1 MLHLQGNC
9 SYNLN
14 NLYYRSLRYLAMMI
28 WRTLTTTL
36 MTMLPMTMLPTTT
49 MMTRFG
55 NPTPEPQRA
64 LLSRMIRLI
73 AAHRV
78 ASGAVTTAALA
89 VRAAAL
95 PIHLPAAVL
104 HRLSELTLVLRTVK
118 LLEVI
123 VVEAQVHPDPALPDQ
138 DQAFTLPDR
147 EAPRRAAVLI
157 QI

>member
-1 MLHLQGNC
+1 
-9 SYNLN
+9 
-14 NLYYRSLRYLAMMI
+14 MMI

-118 LLEVI
+118 LLEVLLLATALI
-123 VVEAQVHPDPALPDQ
+123 VGEAQVHPDPALPDQ

>member
-1 MLHLQGNC
+1 
-9 SYNLN
+9 
-14 NLYYRSLRYLAMMI
+14 
-28 WRTLTTTL
+28 
-36 MTMLPMTMLPTTT
+36 
-49 MMTRFG
+49 
-55 NPTPEPQRA
+55 
-64 LLSRMIRLI
+64 MIRLI

>member
-1 MLHLQGNC
+1 M
-9 SYNLN
+9 
-14 NLYYRSLRYLAMMI
+14 RYLSMMI
-28 WRTLTTTL
+28 WRTLTTTPMTMLL

-118 LLEVI
+118 LL
-123 VVEAQVHPDPALPDQ
+123 
-138 DQAFTLPDR
+138 
-147 EAPRRAAVLI
+147 
-157 QI
+157 